1 MAEITTPSP
10 AAEGTLDT
18 IDLNV
23 TGMSCAACARRIERQ
38 LGRTPGVVAATV
50 NFATSRARIV
60 STSNTVPTDKV
71 IGIVEQTGFGA
82 AVITSPADAL
92 RAQQQAAQLEIK
104 HLRQRLIVATVLS
117 VPLLIIAMA
126 HGSFE
131 APVYKWLQ
139 VVLSAPVVFWCGW
152 PFITGAIR
160 AARHRTADMNA
171 LVASGATITFAYS
184 LWNLITATLAPE
196 FARHTSMGH
205 MVHGPDVYFEAA
217 ATIVLFL
224 LGGRLLEARA
234 KGHMGDAIRDL
245 LGRQPRTAT
254 LVNGDELIDVP
265 IERIMPDSV
274 ILVRPGDLIPVDG
287 VVTFGETTTDEA
299 LLTGESMPVQKA
311 INDNVLGGTINLTG
325 TVRLRATHVGL
336 DTAIAQVVRMVQ
348 DAQSEKAPIA
358 RIADQVSSWF
368 TPAIFALAG
377 LVFLLWLLLGTETPR
392 LQPALLHATAVLVVA
407 CPCALGLA
415 TPTAILVGTGRGAR
429 MGILIKGA
437 PILELAGRITTV
449 VLDKTGTITEG
460 HPSVAKVMHY
470 AGNPAENLTFLKAV
484 EELSAHPV
492 ASALV
497 AHAASQGA
505 ATQTTD
511 GFINTTG
518 LGIQARVAGKT
529 IHVGSPTFLNQEGI
543 ETMAAMVDC
552 DTWAADGMTTVLLAV
567 DGALSAA
574 FGIADAVKR
583 TSVTAI
589 QQLQRMGIKVVMLSG
604 DSERT
609 AQAVGRMVGIDRVIA
624 GVRPDGK
631 LAQIK
636 ALQDAGDVVCMV
648 GDGINDA
655 PALAQADVGMAIGT
669 GADVAMEASDIT
681 LVRGDLHGIVDAI
694 LLSRA
699 TMSTIRRNLFWAFG
713 YNILMLPLAA
723 GALQS
728 TLGWSLTPM
737 LASAAMSLSSVS
749 VVVSSLMLRKW
760 PVLGQRG

>member
-1 MAEITTPSP
+1 MADVIASTPLTDDALETT
-10 AAEGTLDT
+10 
-18 IDLNV
+18 DLNI

-38 LGRTPGVVAATV
+38 LGRTPGVIAATV

-60 STSNTVPTDKV
+60 STSNTVPTATV
-71 IGIVEQTGFGA
+71 ITVVEQTGFGA
-82 AVITSPADAL
+82 TVITSPADAL
-92 RAQQQAAQLEIK
+92 LAQQQAAKMEIK
-104 HLRQRLIVATVLS
+104 HLTERLVVAAIQT

-131 APVYKWLQ
+131 APIYKWLQ
-139 VVLSAPVVFWCGW
+139 VALSAPVVFWCGW

-184 LWNLITATLAPE
+184 LWNLLDAT
-196 FARHTSMGH
+196 FSRDIARHTSMGH
-205 MVHGPDVYFEAA
+205 IVHGPDVYFEAA

-224 LGGRLLEARA
+224 LAGRLLEARA

-299 LLTGESMPVQKA
+299 LLTGESMPVHKA

-377 LVFLLWLLLGTETPR
+377 LVFLLWMLFGTETPR
-392 LQPALLHATAVLVVA
+392 LQAAILHATAILVVA

-429 MGILIKGA
+429 IGILIKGA

-470 AGNPAENLTFLKAV
+470 AGNQAENLTFLKSV

-492 ASALV
+492 AAALV
-497 AHAASQGA
+497 NYATAQGSDNLS
-505 ATQTTD
+505 ATD
-511 GFINTTG
+511 FVNTTG
-518 LGIQARVAGKT
+518 LGIQATVSGQSVL
-529 IHVGSPTFLNQEGI
+529 VGSAAFLAQHGI
-543 ETMAAMVDC
+543 ITEAASIDA
-552 DTWAADGMTTVLLAV
+552 DTWSRDGQTVVLLAIN
-567 DGALSAA
+567 GHLAAA
-574 FGIADAVKR
+574 FGIADRVKE
-583 TSVTAI
+583 TSMDAI
-589 QQLQRMGIKVVMLSG
+589 QHLQRLGINVVMLSG

-636 ALQDAGDVVCMV
+636 ALQDGGDVVCMV

-699 TMSTIRRNLFWAFG
+699 TMSTIRRNLGWAFG

-749 VVVSSLMLRKW
+749 VVVSSLLLRKW

>member
-1 MAEITTPSP
+1 MNIPIPLTDDALETT
-10 AAEGTLDT
+10 
-18 IDLNV
+18 DLNI

-38 LGRTPGVVAATV
+38 LGRTPGVIAATV

-60 STSNTVPTDKV
+60 STSNAVPPETVITV
-71 IGIVEQTGFGA
+71 VEQTGFGA
-82 AVITSPADAL
+82 SVITSPADAL
-92 RAQQQAAQLEIK
+92 LAQQQAAKREIK
-104 HLRQRLIVATVLS
+104 HLTERLVVAAIQT

-131 APVYKWLQ
+131 APIYKWLQ
-139 VVLSAPVVFWCGW
+139 VALSAPVVFWCGW

-184 LWNLITATLAPE
+184 LWNLLDAT
-196 FARHTSMGH
+196 FSRDIARHTSMGH
-205 MVHGPDVYFEAA
+205 VVHGPDVYFEAA
-217 ATIVLFL
+217 ATIVLVL
-224 LGGRLLEARA
+224 LAGRLLEARA

-299 LLTGESMPVQKA
+299 LLTGESMPVHKA

-377 LVFLLWLLLGTETPR
+377 LVFLLWMLFGTETPR
-392 LQPALLHATAVLVVA
+392 LQAAILHATAILVVA

-470 AGNPAENLTFLKAV
+470 AGNQAENLTFLKSV

-492 ASALV
+492 AAALV
-497 AHAASQGA
+497 NYATAQGSDNLS
-505 ATQTTD
+505 ATD
-511 GFINTTG
+511 FVNTTG
-518 LGIQARVAGKT
+518 LGIQATVSGQSVL
-529 IHVGSPTFLNQEGI
+529 VGSAAFLAQHGI
-543 ETMAAMVDC
+543 ITEAASIDA
-552 DTWAADGMTTVLLAV
+552 DTWSRDGQTVVLLAIN
-567 DGALSAA
+567 GHLAAA
-574 FGIADAVKR
+574 FGIADRVKE
-583 TSVTAI
+583 TSMDAI
-589 QQLQRMGIKVVMLSG
+589 QHLQRLGINVVMLSG

-636 ALQDAGDVVCMV
+636 ALQDGGDVVCMV

-699 TMSTIRRNLFWAFG
+699 TMSTIRRNLGWAFG

-749 VVVSSLMLRKW
+749 VVVSSLLLRKW

>member
-1 MAEITTPSP
+1 MADKISLSPRTDDALKTT
-10 AAEGTLDT
+10 
-18 IDLNV
+18 DLNI

-38 LGRTPGVVAATV
+38 LGRTPGVVAANV
-50 NFATSRARIV
+50 NFATSRARV
-60 STSNTVPTDKV
+60 VTSTGAVPPEQV

-82 AVITSPADAL
+82 SVITSPADAL
-92 RAQQQAAQLEIK
+92 LAQQLATKREIK
-104 HLRQRLIVATVLS
+104 HLTERLIVAAIQT

-131 APVYKWLQ
+131 APIYKWLQ
-139 VVLSAPVVFWCGW
+139 VALSAPVVFWCGW

-171 LVASGATITFAYS
+171 LVASGATITFGYS
-184 LWNLITATLAPE
+184 LWNLISASLNPDL
-196 FARHTSMGH
+196 ARHTAMGH
-205 MVHGPDVYFEAA
+205 AVHGPDVYFEAA

-224 LGGRLLEARA
+224 LAGRLLEARA

-254 LVNGDELIDVP
+254 LVSGDELIDVP

-274 ILVRPGDLIPVDG
+274 ILVRPGDLVPVDG

-299 LLTGESMPVQKA
+299 LLTGESMPVHKA

-368 TPAIFALAG
+368 TPAIFGLAG
-377 LVFLLWLLLGTETPR
+377 LVFLLWMLFGTETPR
-392 LQPALLHATAVLVVA
+392 LQAAILHATAILVVA

-429 MGILIKGA
+429 MGILIRGA

-470 AGNPAENLTFLKAV
+470 AGNQAESLAVLKSV
-484 EELSAHPV
+484 EELSGHPV
-492 ASALV
+492 AAALV
-497 AHAASQGA
+497 NYATAQGA
-505 ATQTTD
+505 DNLPATD
-511 GFINTTG
+511 FVNTTG
-518 LGIQARVAGKT
+518 LGIQATVDGKS
-529 IHVGSPTFLNQEGI
+529 IHVGSMAFLNEQGI
-543 ETMAAMVDC
+543 LTTAAAVDS
-552 DTWAADGMTTVLLAV
+552 DTWSRDGQTVVLLAIN
-567 DGALSAA
+567 GHLAAA
-574 FGIADAVKR
+574 FGITDPVKP
-583 TSVTAI
+583 TSVDAI
-589 QQLQRMGIKVVMLSG
+589 QHLQRMGINIVMLSG

-609 AQAVGRMVGIDRVIA
+609 AQAIGRMVGIDKVIA

-631 LAQIK
+631 LAHIK
-636 ALQDAGDVVCMV
+636 ALQQAGDVVCMV

-681 LVRGDLHGIVDAI
+681 LVRGDLTAIVDAI

-699 TMSTIRRNLFWAFG
+699 TMSTIRRNLAWAFG

-723 GALQS
+723 GAFQS
-728 TLGWSLTPM
+728 TLGWTLTPM

-749 VVVSSLMLRKW
+749 VVISSLLLRKW
-760 PVLGQRG
+760 PVLGKH

>member
-1 MAEITTPSP
+1 LADVSAPTPLAGDALETT
-10 AAEGTLDT
+10 
-18 IDLNV
+18 DLNI

-38 LGRTPGVVAATV
+38 LGRTQGVVAATV
-50 NFATSRARIV
+50 NFATSRARV
-60 STSNTVPTDKV
+60 VTSTGDVPTDKV
-71 IGIVEQTGFGA
+71 ISVVEQTGFGA
-82 AVITSPADAL
+82 SVITSPADAL
-92 RAQQQAAQLEIK
+92 LAQQLAAQRETKQLT
-104 HLRQRLIVATVLS
+104 QRLIVAGILT
-117 VPLLIIAMA
+117 VPLLGIAMA

-131 APVYKWLQ
+131 ALVYKWLQ
-139 VVLSAPVVFWCGW
+139 VALSAPVVFWCGW
-152 PFITGAIR
+152 PFIVGAIK

-184 LWNLITATLAPE
+184 LWNLISATLAPDL
-196 FARHTSMGH
+196 ARHTAMGH
-205 MVHGPDVYFEAA
+205 ASHGPDVYFEAA
-217 ATIVLFL
+217 ATIVMFL

-234 KGHMGDAIRDL
+234 KGHMGDAIREL

-254 LVNGDELIDVP
+254 LVDGDRFIDVP
-265 IERIMPDSV
+265 IERIMPESI

-287 VVTFGETTTDEA
+287 VITHGETTTDEA
-299 LLTGESMPVQKA
+299 LLTGESMPVHKT
-311 INDNVLGGTINLTG
+311 ISDNVLGGTINLTG
-325 TVRLRATHVGL
+325 TVRIKATHVGL

-368 TPAIFALAG
+368 TPAIFGLAG
-377 LVFLLWLLLGTETPR
+377 LVFLLWMLFGTETPR
-392 LQPALLHATAVLVVA
+392 LQAAILHATAILVVA

-437 PILELAGRITTV
+437 PILELAGRVTTV

-470 AGNPAENLTFLKAV
+470 AGNQSENLAFLKAV

-497 AHAASQGA
+497 AYATSQGA
-505 ATQTTD
+505 TTQTATD
-511 GFINTTG
+511 FVNTTG

-529 IHVGSPTFLNQEGI
+529 ILVGSPAFLKQEGI
-543 ETMAAMVDC
+543 VTMAATVDC
-552 DTWAADGMTTVLLAV
+552 DAWAADGMTTVLLAV

-574 FGIADAVKR
+574 FGIADSVKA
-583 TSVTAI
+583 TSVDAI
-589 QQLQRMGIKVVMLSG
+589 QQLQRLGINIVMLSG

-609 AQAVGRMVGIDRVIA
+609 AQAIGRMVGIDRVIA

-631 LAQIK
+631 LSEIR
-636 ALQDAGDVVCMV
+636 ALQAAGEVVCMV

-681 LVRGDLHGIVDAI
+681 LVRGDLQGIVDAI

-699 TMSTIRRNLFWAFG
+699 TMSTIRRNLGWAFG

-723 GALQS
+723 GAFQS

-749 VVVSSLMLRKW
+749 VVVSSLLLRKW

>member
-1 MAEITTPSP
+1 MADVNAPSP
-10 AAEGTLDT
+10 LADDALETT
-18 IDLNV
+18 DLNI

-38 LGRTPGVVAATV
+38 LGRTPGVVVATV
-50 NFATSRARIV
+50 NFATSRARV
-60 STSNTVPTDKV
+60 VTSTGGVPTDKV
-71 IGIVEQTGFGA
+71 ISVVEQTGFGA
-82 AVITSPADAL
+82 SVITSPADAL
-92 RAQQQAAQLEIK
+92 RAQQQAAQRETKNLT
-104 HLRQRLIVATVLS
+104 QRLIVAGILT

-131 APVYKWLQ
+131 APIYKWLQ
-139 VVLSAPVVFWCGW
+139 VALSAPVVFWCGW

-171 LVASGATITFAYS
+171 LVASGATITFSYS
-184 LWNLITATLAPE
+184 LWNLISATLAPE

-205 MVHGPDVYFEAA
+205 VVHGPDVYFEAA
-217 ATIVLFL
+217 ATIVMFL

-265 IERIMPDSV
+265 IERIMPESI
-274 ILVRPGDLIPVDG
+274 ILVRPGDLVPVDG

-299 LLTGESMPVQKA
+299 LLTGESMPVHKA
-311 INDNVLGGTINLTG
+311 INDSVLGGTINLTG

-377 LVFLLWLLLGTETPR
+377 LVFLLWMIFGTETPR
-392 LQPALLHATAVLVVA
+392 LQAAILHATAILVVA

-470 AGNPAENLTFLKAV
+470 AGNQAENLAFLKSI

-492 ASALV
+492 AAALV
-497 AHAASQGA
+497 NYAAAQGA
-505 ATQTTD
+505 NNLSATD
-511 GFINTTG
+511 FVNTTG
-518 LGIQARVAGKT
+518 LGIQAIVNGQSVL
-529 IHVGSPTFLNQEGI
+529 VGSAVFLAQHGI
-543 ETMAAMVDC
+543 ITEAASIDS
-552 DTWAADGMTTVLLAV
+552 DTWSRDGQTVVLLAIN
-567 DGALSAA
+567 GHLTAA
-574 FGIADAVKR
+574 FGIADRVKA
-583 TSVTAI
+583 TSVDAI
-589 QQLQRMGIKVVMLSG
+589 QHLQRLGINVVMLSG

-636 ALQDAGDVVCMV
+636 ALQDGGDVVCMV

-681 LVRGDLHGIVDAI
+681 LVRGDLQGIVNAI

-699 TMSTIRRNLFWAFG
+699 TMSTIRRNLGWAFG

>member
-1 MAEITTPSP
+1 
-10 AAEGTLDT
+10 
-18 IDLNV
+18 
-23 TGMSCAACARRIERQ
+23 
-38 LGRTPGVVAATV
+38 
-50 NFATSRARIV
+50 
-60 STSNTVPTDKV
+60 
-71 IGIVEQTGFGA
+71 
-82 AVITSPADAL
+82 
-92 RAQQQAAQLEIK
+92 
-104 HLRQRLIVATVLS
+104 
-117 VPLLIIAMA
+117 
-126 HGSFE
+126 
-131 APVYKWLQ
+131 
-139 VVLSAPVVFWCGW
+139 
-152 PFITGAIR
+152 
-160 AARHRTADMNA
+160 
-171 LVASGATITFAYS
+171 
-184 LWNLITATLAPE
+184 
-196 FARHTSMGH
+196 
-205 MVHGPDVYFEAA
+205 
-217 ATIVLFL
+217 
-224 LGGRLLEARA
+224 
-234 KGHMGDAIRDL
+234 MGDAIRDL

-299 LLTGESMPVQKA
+299 LLTGESMPVHKV

-377 LVFLLWLLLGTETPR
+377 LVFLLWMLFGTETPR
-392 LQPALLHATAVLVVA
+392 LQAAILHATAILVVA

-460 HPSVAKVMHY
+460 HPSVAKVVHY
-470 AGNPAENLTFLKAV
+470 AGNQAENLAFLKSV

-492 ASALV
+492 AAALV
-497 AHAASQGA
+497 NYAAAQGA
-505 ATQTTD
+505 NNLSATD
-511 GFINTTG
+511 FVNTTG
-518 LGIQARVAGKT
+518 LGIQATVNGQSVL
-529 IHVGSPTFLNQEGI
+529 IGSAAFLAQHGI
-543 ETMAAMVDC
+543 ITDAASIDS
-552 DTWAADGMTTVLLAV
+552 DTCSRDGQTVVLLAIN
-567 DGALSAA
+567 GHLAAA
-574 FGIADAVKR
+574 FGIADRVKE
-583 TSVTAI
+583 TSIDAI
-589 QQLQRMGIKVVMLSG
+589 KHLQRLGINIVMLSG

-636 ALQDAGDVVCMV
+636 ALQDGGDVVCMV

-699 TMSTIRRNLFWAFG
+699 TMSTIRRNLCWAFG

-749 VVVSSLMLRKW
+749 VVVSSLLLRKW

>member
-1 MAEITTPSP
+1 
-10 AAEGTLDT
+10 
-18 IDLNV
+18 
-23 TGMSCAACARRIERQ
+23 
-38 LGRTPGVVAATV
+38 
-50 NFATSRARIV
+50 
-60 STSNTVPTDKV
+60 
-71 IGIVEQTGFGA
+71 
-82 AVITSPADAL
+82 
-92 RAQQQAAQLEIK
+92 
-104 HLRQRLIVATVLS
+104 
-117 VPLLIIAMA
+117 
-126 HGSFE
+126 
-131 APVYKWLQ
+131 
-139 VVLSAPVVFWCGW
+139 
-152 PFITGAIR
+152 
-160 AARHRTADMNA
+160 
-171 LVASGATITFAYS
+171 
-184 LWNLITATLAPE
+184 
-196 FARHTSMGH
+196 
-205 MVHGPDVYFEAA
+205 
-217 ATIVLFL
+217 
-224 LGGRLLEARA
+224 
-234 KGHMGDAIRDL
+234 MGDAIREL

-254 LVNGDELIDVP
+254 LVDGDHFIDVP
-265 IERIMPDSV
+265 IERIMPGSI

-299 LLTGESMPVQKA
+299 LLTGESMPVHKA
-311 INDNVLGGTINLTG
+311 IDDSVLGGTINLTG
-325 TVRLRATHVGL
+325 TVRIKATHIGL

-368 TPAIFALAG
+368 TPAIFGLAG
-377 LVFLLWLLLGTETPR
+377 LVFLLWMLFGTETPR
-392 LQPALLHATAVLVVA
+392 LQAAILHATAILVVA

-437 PILELAGRITTV
+437 PILELAGRVTTV

-460 HPSVAKVMHY
+460 HPSVSKVAHY
-470 AGNPAENLTFLKAV
+470 AGNQTESLAFLKSV

-492 ASALV
+492 AAALV
-497 AHAASQGA
+497 AYATSKGA
-505 ATQTTD
+505 DNLSATD
-511 GFINTTG
+511 FVNTTG

-529 IHVGSPTFLNQEGI
+529 IHVGSPAFLKQEGI
-543 ETMAAMVDC
+543 DTAAAMVDC
-552 DTWAADGMTTVLLAV
+552 DAWAADGMTTVLLAV

-574 FGIADAVKR
+574 FGIADSVKA
-583 TSVTAI
+583 TSVDAI
-589 QQLQRMGIKVVMLSG
+589 QQLQQMGIHVVMLSG

-609 AQAVGRMVGIDRVIA
+609 AQAIGRMVGIKRVIA

-631 LAQIK
+631 LSEIR
-636 ALQDAGDVVCMV
+636 ALQAAGEVVCMV

-681 LVRGDLHGIVDAI
+681 LVRGDLQGIVDAI

-699 TMSTIRRNLFWAFG
+699 TMSTIRRNLGWAFG

-749 VVVSSLMLRKW
+749 VVVSSLLLRKW
-760 PVLGQRG
+760 PVFGSRD

>member
-1 MAEITTPSP
+1 MNTAIPVADDALETT
-10 AAEGTLDT
+10 
-18 IDLNV
+18 DLNI

-50 NFATSRARIV
+50 NFATSRARV
-60 STSNTVPTDKV
+60 VTSTGAVPSTQI

-82 AVITSPADAL
+82 SVITSPSDAL
-92 RAQQQAAQLEIK
+92 RAQQLAAQRETKQLT
-104 HLRQRLIVATVLS
+104 QRLIVAGILT
-117 VPLLIIAMA
+117 VPLLGIAMA

-131 APVYKWLQ
+131 APIYKLLQ
-139 VVLSAPVVFWCGW
+139 VALSAPVVFWCGW
-152 PFITGAIR
+152 PFIVGAIK

-184 LWNLITATLAPE
+184 LWNLISATIAPDL
-196 FARHTSMGH
+196 ARHAAMEH
-205 MVHGPDVYFEAA
+205 AVHGPDVYFEAA
-217 ATIVLFL
+217 ATIVTFL
-224 LGGRLLEARA
+224 LAGRLLEARA
-234 KGHMGDAIRDL
+234 KGHMGDAIREL

-254 LVNGDELIDVP
+254 LVDGDCFIDVP
-265 IERIMPDSV
+265 IERIMPDSI

-287 VVTFGETTTDEA
+287 IVTTGETTTDEA
-299 LLTGESMPVQKA
+299 LLTGESMPVHKT
-311 INDNVLGGTINLTG
+311 INDHVLGGTINLSG
-325 TVRLRATHVGL
+325 SVRIKATHVGL
-336 DTAIAQVVRMVQ
+336 DTAISQVVRMVQ

-368 TPAIFALAG
+368 TPAIFGFAG
-377 LVFLLWLLLGTETPR
+377 LVFLLWMLFGTETPR
-392 LQPALLHATAVLVVA
+392 LQVALLHATAVLVVA

-437 PILELAGRITTV
+437 PILELAGRVTTV

-460 HPSVAKVMHY
+460 HPSVSKVAHY
-470 AGNPAENLTFLKAV
+470 AGNQSENLAFLKAV

-497 AHAASQGA
+497 AYATSQGA
-505 ATQTTD
+505 TTETAD
-511 GFINTTG
+511 DFINTTG

-529 IHVGSPTFLNQEGI
+529 IHIGSPAFLKQEGI
-543 ETMAAMVDC
+543 VTAAAMVDC
-552 DTWAADGMTTVLLAV
+552 DAWAADGMTTVLLSV

-574 FGIADAVKR
+574 FGITDAVKP

-589 QQLQRMGIKVVMLSG
+589 QQLQQMGLQVVMLSG

-609 AQAVGRMVGIDRVIA
+609 ANAIGRMVGIDRVIA

-631 LAQIK
+631 LSEIR
-636 ALQDAGDVVCMV
+636 ALQAVGEVVCMV

-681 LVRGDLHGIVDAI
+681 LVRGDLQGIVDAI
-694 LLSRA
+694 LLSRV
-699 TMSTIRRNLFWAFG
+699 TLSTIRRNLGWAFG

-749 VVVSSLMLRKW
+749 VVVSSLLLRKW
-760 PVLGQRG
+760 PVLGSRA

>member
-1 MAEITTPSP
+1 LADGFSSIPQTDDALETT
-10 AAEGTLDT
+10 
-18 IDLNV
+18 DLNI

-38 LGRTPGVVAATV
+38 LGRTPGVIATTV

-60 STSNTVPTDKV
+60 STAQTVAPEQV
-71 IGIVEQTGFGA
+71 ISVVEQTGFGA
-82 AVITSPADAL
+82 SGITSPADAL
-92 RAQQQAAQLEIK
+92 RTQQQAAQREIN
-104 HLRQRLIVATVLS
+104 HLTQRLIVATVLS
-117 VPLLIIAMA
+117 VPLLVIAMA
-126 HGSFE
+126 HGAFE
-131 APVYKWLQ
+131 AHIYKWLQ

-152 PFITGAIR
+152 PFIIGALR

-171 LVASGATITFAYS
+171 LVAAGATITFGYS
-184 LWNLITATLAPE
+184 LWSLITATLATE

-205 MVHGPDVYFEAA
+205 VVQGPDVYFEAA

-234 KGHMGDAIRDL
+234 KGHTGDAIRDL

-254 LVNGDELIDVP
+254 LVQGDELIDVP

-287 VVTFGETTTDEA
+287 VVSAGETTTDEA
-299 LLTGESMPVQKA
+299 LLTGESMPVHKA
-311 INDNVLGGTINLTG
+311 IGDNVLGGTINLTG
-325 TVRLRATHVGL
+325 TVRLRATHIGL
-336 DTAIAQVVRMVQ
+336 DTAISQVVRMVQ

-377 LVFLLWLLLGTETPR
+377 LVFLVWMLFGTETPR
-392 LQPALLHATAVLVVA
+392 LQAALLHATAVLVVA

-460 HPSVAKVMHY
+460 HPSVANVMHY
-470 AGNPAENLTFLKAV
+470 AGDKTVNLTILKAV

-492 ASALV
+492 AAALV
-497 AHAASQGA
+497 SYATAQGA
-505 ATQTTD
+505 ENLSATD
-511 GFINTTG
+511 FINTTG
-518 LGIQARVAGKT
+518 LGIQANVGGQSVL
-529 IHVGSPTFLNQEGI
+529 VGSASFLTQHGI
-543 ETMAAMVDC
+543 TTAAAAGDVDAWSQ
-552 DTWAADGMTTVLLAV
+552 TGQTIVLLAV
-567 DGALSAA
+567 NSHLVAA
-574 FGIADAVKR
+574 FGIADRVKE
-583 TSVTAI
+583 TSIDAI
-589 QQLQRMGIKVVMLSG
+589 QHLQRMGIRVVMLSG

-636 ALQDAGDVVCMV
+636 ALQDSGDVVCMV

-681 LVRGDLHGIVDAI
+681 LVRGDLNGIVDAI

-699 TMSTIRRNLFWAFG
+699 TMATIRRNLGWAFG

-723 GALQS
+723 GALQG

-737 LASAAMSLSSVS
+737 VASAAMSLSSVS
-749 VVVSSLMLRKW
+749 VVVSSLLLRKW

>member
-1 MAEITTPSP
+1 MADVIASTPLTDDALETT
-10 AAEGTLDT
+10 
-18 IDLNV
+18 DLNI

-38 LGRTPGVVAATV
+38 LGRTPGVIAATV

-60 STSNTVPTDKV
+60 STSNTVPTATV
-71 IGIVEQTGFGA
+71 ITVVEQTGFGA
-82 AVITSPADAL
+82 TVITSPADAL
-92 RAQQQAAQLEIK
+92 LAQQQAAKMEIK
-104 HLRQRLIVATVLS
+104 HLTERLVVAAIQT

-131 APVYKWLQ
+131 APIYKWLQ
-139 VVLSAPVVFWCGW
+139 VALSAPVVFWCGW

-184 LWNLITATLAPE
+184 LWNLLDAT
-196 FARHTSMGH
+196 FSRDIARHTSMGH
-205 MVHGPDVYFEAA
+205 IVHGPDVYFEAA

-224 LGGRLLEARA
+224 LAGRLLEARA

-299 LLTGESMPVQKA
+299 LLTGESMPVHKA

-377 LVFLLWLLLGTETPR
+377 LVFLLWMLFGTETPR
-392 LQPALLHATAVLVVA
+392 LQAAILHATAILVVA

-429 MGILIKGA
+429 IGILIKGA
-437 PILELAGRITTV
+437 PILELACRITTV

-470 AGNPAENLTFLKAV
+470 AGNQAENLTFLKSV

-492 ASALV
+492 AAALV
-497 AHAASQGA
+497 NYATAQGSDNLS
-505 ATQTTD
+505 ATD
-511 GFINTTG
+511 FVNTTG
-518 LGIQARVAGKT
+518 LGIQATVSGQSVL
-529 IHVGSPTFLNQEGI
+529 VGSAAFLAQHGI
-543 ETMAAMVDC
+543 ITEAASIDA
-552 DTWAADGMTTVLLAV
+552 DTWSRDGQTVVLLAIN
-567 DGALSAA
+567 GHLAAA
-574 FGIADAVKR
+574 FGIADRVKE
-583 TSVTAI
+583 TSMDAI
-589 QQLQRMGIKVVMLSG
+589 QHLQRLGINVVMLSG

-636 ALQDAGDVVCMV
+636 ALQDGGDVVCMV

-699 TMSTIRRNLFWAFG
+699 TMSTIRRNLGWAFG

-749 VVVSSLMLRKW
+749 VVVSSLLLRKW

>member
-1 MAEITTPSP
+1 MADVISASPHTDDALETT
-10 AAEGTLDT
+10 
-18 IDLNV
+18 DLNI

-50 NFATSRARIV
+50 NFATSRARV
-60 STSNTVPTDKV
+60 VTSTGGVPADKV
-71 IGIVEQTGFGA
+71 ISVVEQTGFGA
-82 AVITSPADAL
+82 SVITSPADAL
-92 RAQQQAAQLEIK
+92 RAQQQAAKREIK
-104 HLRQRLIVATVLS
+104 HLTERLIVAGILT

-131 APVYKWLQ
+131 APIYKWLQ
-139 VVLSAPVVFWCGW
+139 VALSAPVVFWCGW

-171 LVASGATITFAYS
+171 LVASGATITFGYS
-184 LWNLITATLAPE
+184 LWNLISASLNPDL
-196 FARHTSMGH
+196 ARHTAMGH
-205 MVHGPDVYFEAA
+205 AVHGPHVYFEAA
-217 ATIVLFL
+217 ATIVMFL

-265 IERIMPDSV
+265 IERIMPDSI

-287 VVTFGETTTDEA
+287 VITHGETTTDEA
-299 LLTGESMPVQKA
+299 LLTGESMPVRKA

-348 DAQSEKAPIA
+348 DAQSEKALIA

-368 TPAIFALAG
+368 TPAIFGLAG
-377 LVFLLWLLLGTETPR
+377 LVFLLWMLFGTETPR
-392 LQPALLHATAVLVVA
+392 LQAAILHATAILVVA

-470 AGNPAENLTFLKAV
+470 AGNQAENLAFLKSV
-484 EELSAHPV
+484 EQLSAHPV

-497 AHAASQGA
+497 AYATVHGA
-505 ATQTTD
+505 ATQTAD
-511 GFINTTG
+511 DFINTTG

-529 IHVGSPTFLNQEGI
+529 IHVGSPTFLKQEGI
-543 ETMAAMVDC
+543 VMMAAMVDC
-552 DTWAADGMTTVLLAV
+552 DAWAADGQTVVLLAV

-574 FGIADAVKR
+574 FGITDPVKP

-589 QQLQRMGIKVVMLSG
+589 QHLQRMGINIVMLSG

-609 AQAVGRMVGIDRVIA
+609 AQAIGRMVGIDRVIA

-636 ALQDAGDVVCMV
+636 ALQQAGDVVCMV

-681 LVRGDLHGIVDAI
+681 LVRGDLQGIVDAI

-699 TMSTIRRNLFWAFG
+699 TMSTIRRNLAWAFG

-723 GALQS
+723 GAFQS

-749 VVVSSLMLRKW
+749 VVVSSLLLRKW
-760 PVLGQRG
+760 PVLGKH

>member
-1 MAEITTPSP
+1 MNTAIPLADDALETT
-10 AAEGTLDT
+10 
-18 IDLNV
+18 DLNI

-38 LGRTPGVVAATV
+38 LGRTPGVIAATV

-60 STSNTVPTDKV
+60 STSNTVPTATAITV
-71 IGIVEQTGFGA
+71 IEQTGFGA
-82 AVITSPADAL
+82 SVITSPADAL
-92 RAQQQAAQLEIK
+92 LAQQLAAQRETKQLTK
-104 HLRQRLIVATVLS
+104 RLIVAGILT
-117 VPLLIIAMA
+117 VPLLVIAMA

-131 APVYKWLQ
+131 APIYMWLQ
-139 VVLSAPVVFWCGW
+139 VALSAPVVFWCGW
-152 PFITGAIR
+152 PFIVGAIK

-184 LWNLITATLAPE
+184 LWNLISATTAPDL
-196 FARHTSMGH
+196 ARHAAMGH
-205 MVHGPDVYFEAA
+205 AIHGPDVYFEAA
-217 ATIVLFL
+217 ATIVTFL
-224 LGGRLLEARA
+224 LAGRLLEARA
-234 KGHMGDAIRDL
+234 KGHMGDAIREL

-254 LVNGDELIDVP
+254 LVDGDCFIDVP
-265 IERIMPDSV
+265 IERIMPDSI

-287 VVTFGETTTDEA
+287 IVTTGETTTDEA
-299 LLTGESMPVQKA
+299 LLTGESMPVHKT

-325 TVRLRATHVGL
+325 TVRIKATHVGL
-336 DTAIAQVVRMVQ
+336 DTAISQVVRMVQ

-368 TPAIFALAG
+368 TPAIFGLAG
-377 LVFLLWLLLGTETPR
+377 LVFLLWMLFGTETPR
-392 LQPALLHATAVLVVA
+392 LQAALLHATAVLVVA

-437 PILELAGRITTV
+437 PILELAGRVTTV

-460 HPSVAKVMHY
+460 HPSVSKVVHY
-470 AGNPAENLTFLKAV
+470 AGYQSDNLVFLKAV

-497 AHAASQGA
+497 TYATSQGA
-505 ATQTTD
+505 TIQTAD
-511 GFINTTG
+511 DFINTTG

-529 IHVGSPTFLNQEGI
+529 IHVGSPAFLKQEGI
-543 ETMAAMVDC
+543 VTAAATVDC
-552 DTWAADGMTTVLLAV
+552 DAWAADGMTTVLLAV
-567 DGALSAA
+567 DGGLSAA
-574 FGIADAVKR
+574 FGITDPVKE
-583 TSVTAI
+583 TSSKAI
-589 QQLQRMGIKVVMLSG
+589 QQLQQMGIHVVMLSG

-609 AQAVGRMVGIDRVIA
+609 AQAIGRMVGIDRVIA

-631 LAQIK
+631 LSEIC
-636 ALQDAGDVVCMV
+636 ALQAVGEVVCMV

-681 LVRGDLHGIVDAI
+681 LVRGDLQGIVDAI

-699 TMSTIRRNLFWAFG
+699 TLSTIRRNLGWAFG

-749 VVVSSLMLRKW
+749 VVVSSLLLRKW
-760 PVLGQRG
+760 PVLGSRA

>member
-1 MAEITTPSP
+1 LADVSAPTPLAGDALETT
-10 AAEGTLDT
+10 
-18 IDLNV
+18 DLNI

-38 LGRTPGVVAATV
+38 LGRTQGVVAATV
-50 NFATSRARIV
+50 NFATSRARV
-60 STSNTVPTDKV
+60 VASTGDVPTDKV
-71 IGIVEQTGFGA
+71 ISVVEQTGFGA
-82 AVITSPADAL
+82 SVITSPADAL
-92 RAQQQAAQLEIK
+92 LAQQLAAQRETKQLI
-104 HLRQRLIVATVLS
+104 QRLIVAGILT
-117 VPLLIIAMA
+117 VPLLVIAMA

-131 APVYKWLQ
+131 ALIYNWLQ
-139 VVLSAPVVFWCGW
+139 VALSAPVVFWCGW
-152 PFITGAIR
+152 PFIVGAIK

-184 LWNLITATLAPE
+184 LWNLISATLAPDL
-196 FARHTSMGH
+196 ARHTAMGH
-205 MVHGPDVYFEAA
+205 AIHGPDVYFEAA

-234 KGHMGDAIRDL
+234 KGHMGDAIREL

-254 LVNGDELIDVP
+254 LVDGDHFIDVP
-265 IERIMPDSV
+265 IERIMPGSI

-299 LLTGESMPVQKA
+299 LLTGESMPVHKT
-311 INDNVLGGTINLTG
+311 ISDNVLGGTINLTG
-325 TVRLRATHVGL
+325 TVRIKATHVGL

-368 TPAIFALAG
+368 TPAIFGLAG
-377 LVFLLWLLLGTETPR
+377 LVFLLWMLFGTETPR
-392 LQPALLHATAVLVVA
+392 LQAAILHATAILVVA

-437 PILELAGRITTV
+437 PILELAGRVTTV

-460 HPSVAKVMHY
+460 HPSVSKVAHY
-470 AGNPAENLTFLKAV
+470 AGNPSENLGFLKAV

-492 ASALV
+492 AAALV
-497 AHAASQGA
+497 AYATSQGA
-505 ATQTTD
+505 TTQTATD
-511 GFINTTG
+511 FVNTTG

-529 IHVGSPTFLNQEGI
+529 IHVGSPAFLKQEGI
-543 ETMAAMVDC
+543 VTMAAMVDC
-552 DTWAADGMTTVLLAV
+552 DAWAADGMTTVLLAV

-574 FGIADAVKR
+574 FGIADSVKA
-583 TSVTAI
+583 TSVDAI
-589 QQLQRMGIKVVMLSG
+589 QQLQRLGINIVMLSG

-609 AQAVGRMVGIDRVIA
+609 AQAIGRMVGIKRVIA

-631 LAQIK
+631 LSEIR
-636 ALQDAGDVVCMV
+636 ALQAAGEVVCMV

-681 LVRGDLHGIVDAI
+681 LVRGDLQGIVDAI

-699 TMSTIRRNLFWAFG
+699 TMSTIRRNLGWAFG

-723 GALQS
+723 GAFQS

-749 VVVSSLMLRKW
+749 VVVSSLLLRKW